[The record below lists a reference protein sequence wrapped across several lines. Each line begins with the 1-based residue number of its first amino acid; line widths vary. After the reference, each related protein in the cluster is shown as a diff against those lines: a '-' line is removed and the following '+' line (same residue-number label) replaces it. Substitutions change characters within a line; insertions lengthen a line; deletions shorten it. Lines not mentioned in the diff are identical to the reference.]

1 MIEVVCCYF
10 RPNFF
15 LFFVAKTKTIMI
27 IFFGSQ
33 AFAVF
38 FRCLNYLYGS
48 YQIVCLPW
56 IVCSSW
62 QFFCF
67 ILVVRLKKQKFKIQ
81 PVSPFSTGEGLP
93 YAFEE
98 WPNASDVWGWK
109 MGRRANKAGYFHD
122 RYLYLSTSLHTSC
135 CYLWCFQSKPA
146 VERYIQ
152 SNFPNM
158 KIEEFFGLFSWKV
171 PTTEWSCIKG

>member
-1 MIEVVCCYF
+1 MVYSKMIEVVCCYF

-15 LFFVAKTKTIMI
+15 LFFVAKTKTILI
-27 IFFGSQ
+27 IFLGPRLLLFKL
-33 AFAVF
+33 FVWF
-38 FRCLNYLYGS
+38 LPNCLSTLNSLQQLTIFLFYFS
-48 YQIVCLPW
+48 CKVE
-56 IVCSSW
+56 
-62 QFFCF
+62 
-67 ILVVRLKKQKFKIQ
+67 KQKFKIQ

-109 MGRRANKAGYFHD
+109 VGRRANKAGYFHD
-122 RYLYLSTSLHTSC
+122 RYLYLLTSLHTSC
-135 CYLWCFQSKPA
+135 CYSWCFQSKPA

-171 PTTEWSCIKG
+171 PTTE